1 MIKFKDFGII
11 PTEYGFDLVRFVE
24 ARKLGDGT
32 MKNPT
37 GDIYLKQVEIG
48 YGYTFE
54 SVIKRI
60 AHLISI
66 DNLPEE
72 PSLRDYVLQFKKCTD
87 EVSKLIRQ

>member
-1 MIKFKDFGII
+1 MIRFKDFGII

-24 ARKLGDGT
+24 ARKLGEGT

-37 GDIYLKQVEIG
+37 GEVYLKQVEIG

-54 SVIKRI
+54 TIIKRI
-60 AHLISI
+60 SHLISI

-72 PSLRDYVLQFKKCTD
+72 PSLRDYVQQYKKCVD
-87 EVSKLIRQ
+87 EVSKLIGQ

>member
-24 ARKLGDGT
+24 ARKIGDGT

-37 GDIYLKQVEIG
+37 GDFYLKQVEVG

-54 SVIKRI
+54 LLIKKI
-60 AHLISI
+60 AHLIAI

-72 PSLRDYVLQFKKCTD
+72 PSLKDYVFEFRKCVD
-87 EVSKLIRQ
+87 EISKFLGH